1 MTKDTLITIFGGAGL
16 VGRYT
21 VRALAKAGYRL
32 RVGVRRPSTSGYLV
46 SMGHVGQIQL
56 CKVDVRNEDAVRDAL
71 RGAHA
76 AVNLVGALYQR
87 GQSFDDVH
95 VAAAAR
101 MARLAKEEGAQTLVH
116 VSAIGADPNSDSG
129 YARSKAEGER
139 AVREAFPDA
148 PILRPS
154 AIFGPEDKFFNQFA
168 SMARYFPAL
177 PLPGGGHT
185 KLQPVFAGD
194 VALAIQKCL
203 EDPDT
208 HGQTYEL
215 GGPRVYTFREMMELI
230 LRETHRKRFLVSVP
244 YPLMM
249 LQATLFGL
257 IPGSPL
263 TRDLVKFSKVD
274 DVVSPDAKTFADLG
288 IAPDSVEAI
297 VPQYLWRF
305 RREGQYAKL
314 PDEKLIAASRPQ

>member
-1 MTKDTLITIFGGAGL
+1 MTKDTLITIFGGQGL

-32 RVGVRRPSTSGYLV
+32 RVGVRRPNSAGYLV

-56 CKVDVRNEDAVRDAL
+56 CKVDVRNEGAVRAAL

-76 AVNLVGALYQR
+76 AVNLAGALYQR
-87 GQSFDDVH
+87 GQSYDDVH
-95 VAAAAR
+95 VIAAAAIAKL
-101 MARLAKEEGAQTLVH
+101 AREAGAKTLVH
-116 VSAIGADPNSDSG
+116 VSAIGADANAESA
-129 YARSKAEGER
+129 YARSKAEGEK
-139 AVREAFPDA
+139 AVRQAFPDA
-148 PILRPS
+148 AILRPS

-168 SMARYFPAL
+168 AMARYFPAL

-194 VALAIQKCL
+194 VADAIRKCL
-203 EDPDT
+203 EDPVT
-208 HGQTYEL
+208 RGQTYEL
-215 GGPRVYTFREMMELI
+215 GGPHIYTFREMMELI
-230 LRETHRKRFLVSVP
+230 LRETGRKRWLVTVP

-249 LQATLFGL
+249 LKATFLGL

-263 TRDLVKFSKVD
+263 TRDLVKFSRID
-274 DVVSPDAKTFADLG
+274 DVVSPGAKTFADLG
-288 IAPDSVEAI
+288 ITPDSVEAI

-305 RREGQYAKL
+305 RREGQYAKFL
-314 PDEKLIAASRPQ
+314 EEKAIAASKPQ